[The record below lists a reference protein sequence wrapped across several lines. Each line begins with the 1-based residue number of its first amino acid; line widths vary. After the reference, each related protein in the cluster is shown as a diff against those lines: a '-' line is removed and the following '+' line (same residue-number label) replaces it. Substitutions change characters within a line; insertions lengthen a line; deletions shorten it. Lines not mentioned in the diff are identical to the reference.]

1 MCIIKYF
8 EDSWLQT
15 VNGRVTASWDI
26 YFFVCI
32 CLYFWMCAHVYVCMW
47 RPDFSPG
54 CHSSGAIHLA
64 FRDTGF
70 PPWICGSVVR
80 LSWLSLEVCPLQ
92 VQTQV
97 HFSRLLRYSL
107 WQNNTLVFLF
117 VGMFW
122 GIASHTD
129 LELLVIFLPQ
139 PPKCWDYSAMFAK
152 YILATEKKK
161 VTC

>member
-15 VNGRVTASWDI
+15 VNGRVTGSWDI
-26 YFFVCI
+26 YFLC
-32 CLYFWMCAHVYVCMW
+32 VYVYISECVPCVCVYVEARFQSW
-47 RPDFSPG
+47 LSLLRSHPPCFSWYR
-54 CHSSGAIHLA
+54 I
-64 FRDTGF
+64 

-80 LSWLSLEVCPLQ
+80 LSWLSLEICPLQ